1 MAATGILA
9 AERRRNRSGN
19 GELVNLA
26 LSDVGIW
33 VASAL
38 GHLAESA
45 LLGRSRE
52 ADGNHIYGAF
62 GHDFVTKDN
71 CGDHVNGP
79 YQSPMEATKNCYEN
93 RECCC

>member
-1 MAATGILA
+1 MG
-9 AERRRNRSGN
+9 S
-19 GELVNLA
+19 
-26 LSDVGIW
+26 
-33 VASAL
+33 SAL

-62 GHDFVTKDN
+62 GHDFVTKTIVN
-71 CGDHVNGP
+71 HVDGP

-93 RECCC
+93 RGMLLLTWKINIIPTLMMKVVDMSFEMQL